1 MAAGSIV
8 IDILARTA
16 SFETDTKRAEKRLKE
31 FEKTAKAWGAA
42 IGTAA
47 VAAGAAFTAWT
58 VKVAE
63 TGKELDRFATLT
75 NTSAETFQKWAYGA
89 KSVGI
94 EQEKLSDIL
103 KDVQDRVGDFVTTG
117 GGPMLDFFEQI
128 APKIGLTAEQ
138 FRNLSGPEALG
149 LYVSS
154 LEKAGLS
161 QSEMIFYMEAM
172 ASDSS
177 LLIPLLRDNASG
189 MAAMGA
195 EAERLGAV
203 MSNETVAAAK
213 ELDSN
218 LQRLTSMVGGL
229 STSIANQIL
238 PTLNSFVNEL
248 VNSASKSD
256 LLKGSID
263 DLAKNSPL
271 VSFLEDSLVGLA
283 RVADVAVFA
292 AKSIGVVGSAFSAAK
307 SDVSAFLA
315 FVGRPDALSAQLAP
329 EESARLEAE
338 YKKAQDERINATE
351 SFNKRLDD
359 LLSYQGNLFEQS
371 ALKAI
376 EMSRAV
382 RDSIRLPSDQIKLVD
397 LTDTSE
403 RDRNIQKWLKEY
415 ATDAEKLTAK
425 LNEARLAFGGMI
437 PPEVEKRI
445 RESFASKGG
454 KGKTSIVFEDIDQ
467 LMQAY
472 GLLPVELEKY
482 LLAHEKGMDQVSE
495 FTLEAARNIQ
505 NSLGDGLYNIL
516 KGNFSDIGSAFG
528 DMIAR
533 MVADAAAANL
543 AQALFGN
550 YSQSGQIGGILGNIA
565 GSLFGGPASGIT
577 AGPGFNLNSQSY
589 LNNPLAFA
597 GFSSGGYTGPGGK
610 YDPAGIVHAGEFVL
624 RQEVVKR
631 IGIPRL
637 EAMNRGYAD
646 GGLVGGM
653 PSGGAAGSPI
663 INVTNKGTPQTVESA
678 NAQFDGGQWV
688 INVVLSDINNN
699 GQLGR
704 FFRNNGMM

>member
-8 IDILARTA
+8 IDLLMKTGA
-16 SFETDTKRAEKRLKE
+16 FETDTKRAEKRLKD

-47 VAAGAAFTAWT
+47 VAAGAAFAAWT

-177 LLIPLLRDNASG
+177 LLIPLLKDNASG

-213 ELDSN
+213 ELDQN
-218 LQRLTSMVGGL
+218 LQMLTGMVGGF
-229 STSIANQIL
+229 STSLANEVV
-238 PTLNSFVNEL
+238 PTLNNFISGLINAETSSGDL
-248 VNSASKSD
+248 SAAMKD
-256 LLKGSID
+256 MVRDTG
-263 DLAKNSPL
+263 L
-271 VSFLEDSLVGLA
+271 VSFLEAGMVGMA
-283 RVADVAVFA
+283 RVADVAVFLG
-292 AKSIGVVGSAFSAAK
+292 KSISIIAQSFRAVAADAEVAYRAMAKIQIHNWFDDEASADLSGAVQRRNQIVGSFNAA
-307 SDVSAFLA
+307 
-315 FVGRPDALSAQLAP
+315 
-329 EESARLEAE
+329 
-338 YKKAQDERINATE
+338 
-351 SFNKRLDD
+351 LDD
-359 LLSYQGNLFEQS
+359 IVSYQGNRFEQA
-371 ALKAI
+371 ALNAIDRAQVNRDFGYAGLLADRPVPMLGENVVTSGASGVDKNTKARVDKTREYVADSMDELLI
-376 EMSRAV
+376 RMGELSEPIDGLAV
-382 RDSIRLPSDQIKLVD
+382 RFGESSDKMG
-397 LTDTSE
+397 E
-403 RDRNIQKWLKEY
+403 
-415 ATDAEKLTAK
+415 
-425 LNEARLAFGGMI
+425 
-437 PPEVEKRI
+437 
-445 RESFASKGG
+445 FA
-454 KGKTSIVFEDIDQ
+454 VQ
-467 LMQAY
+467 
-472 GLLPVELEKY
+472 
-482 LLAHEKGMDQVSE
+482 
-495 FTLEAARNIQ
+495 AARNIQ
-505 NSLGDGLYNIL
+505 SSLGDGLYNIL
-516 KGNFSDIGSAFG
+516 KGNFSDIGQSFG
-528 DMIAR
+528 DMITR

-550 YSQSGQIGGILGNIA
+550 YGSSGQIGGILGNIA
-565 GSLFGGPASGIT
+565 GSLFGGASSGNLT
-577 AGPGFNLNSQSY
+577 GSSLSGATWGPTYS
-589 LNNPLAFA
+589 FA
-597 GFSSGGYTGPGGK
+597 GGGYTGAGGK

-624 RQEVVKR
+624 RQEAVKR